1 MSELQDRVM
10 AFMLDQ
16 DPDGIGD
23 ESMWYYIKHRSWFED
38 SLPHLLFALEVGV
51 SFYDITNYL
60 LKGDYDE
67 LSTLDVLV
75 FDDSSDDEYDDEDD
89 DETDD
94 DLVFDEPLLLQ

>member
-10 AFMLDQ
+10 AFMWDQ

-23 ESMWYYIKHRSWFED
+23 NSMWEYIRYRIWFED

-60 LKGDYDE
+60 LMI
-67 LSTLDVLV
+67 
-75 FDDSSDDEYDDEDD
+75 FW
-89 DETDD
+89 
-94 DLVFDEPLLLQ
+94 LQQSIKEVARYENFFIQVSNNFGWGIFTI